1 VEARQ
6 PQLSATPEPDQQPT
20 GGLWRAAG
28 EDAEAERALAL
39 AQMPDEWI
47 ACRGE
52 RHELEVERGYGVNVY
67 STELGR
73 DVRQVNWAWRK
84 AVCSR
89 CGYEVETWYD
99 QLFRR
104 VTSFGKHP
112 AGYLLK
118 GMGRAKPAE
127 ARRELWRR
135 SVGTQPS

>member
-6 PQLSATPEPDQQPT
+6 PQLNAPPEPHQQP
-20 GGLWRAAG
+20 GLWRAAG

-39 AQMPDEWI
+39 QQMPDEWI

-73 DVRQVNWAWRK
+73 DVRQVNWAWRR
-84 AVCSR
+84 AVCRR

-99 QLFRR
+99 QVFRR

-112 AGYLLK
+112 PGYLLK

-135 SVGTQPS
+135 SVGAQPGS